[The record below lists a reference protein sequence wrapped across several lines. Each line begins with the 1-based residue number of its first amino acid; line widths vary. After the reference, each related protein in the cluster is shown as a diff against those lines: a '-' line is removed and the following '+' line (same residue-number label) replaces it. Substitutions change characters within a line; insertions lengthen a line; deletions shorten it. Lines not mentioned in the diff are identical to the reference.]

1 MLGAAAA
8 GGALVIG
15 FRPLPAAGAGTR
27 TAATNPFE
35 AYLRIAP
42 DGTVTVLAAHME
54 GGQGSHVGAATL
66 VAEELDADWT
76 QMRVAGAAG
85 NTAAYGNLAWGGTAQ
100 GTGGSTAMASSWER
114 YRIAGAS
121 ARFMLVMAAARLWN
135 VAAEEIE
142 VAAGVLSH
150 ASGRTANFGELAEQ
164 AAARPPPAPE
174 TLTLKAPDAWTYIGR
189 DRLPRLDTAAKTTGE
204 ATYTID
210 LMLPEMLTAVLAR
223 PPRFGASLRR
233 LDDAQARRTRG
244 VVDVVATP
252 RGVAVVATDTWSA
265 MKGRDALELEWD
277 DREAE
282 RRGSR
287 DLAEAYRRLARD
299 PNAVAAIAA
308 ADGDPDAGLAKAAQ
322 RMEAEFEFP
331 YLAHAAMEPLN
342 AVARYR
348 GQVLEIWAGHQLPDL
363 YQQTAAELMGLPPER
378 VQLHVMPTGGF
389 FGRRATPDA
398 DVVAEAVHI
407 VKSLGTERP
416 IKVQWT
422 REDDTR
428 GGRYRPLYHHRV
440 QAGLDAAG
448 RPIAW
453 AHRIVG
459 QSILTGTMFEQALV
473 HEGIDETSVEGAKDL
488 PYAIPNRRLEL
499 VSTRVGVPVLWW
511 RSVGHSHNAYVVETL
526 IDDLAAAAGRDPLA
540 FRRSLLRGRRRHLRV
555 LDAVAEQA
563 GWGRALPAGQGRGIA
578 VHESFGTLV
587 AQVAEVTVLAGQPQV
602 KRVICAVD
610 CGTAVNPDVVRA
622 QMEGGIGYGLSAV
635 LHGAITLSGG
645 AVEQSNFH
653 DYRCLRIDEMP
664 AVDVHILPS
673 TAPPSGVGEPGV
685 PPIGPALSNAILAAT
700 GKRIR
705 RLPIADQLA
714 GTESP

>member
-1 MLGAAAA
+1 M
-8 GGALVIG
+8 
-15 FRPLPAAGAGTR
+15 RPRTAGT
-27 TAATNPFE
+27 
-35 AYLRIAP
+35 I
-42 DGTVTVLAAHME
+42 
-54 GGQGSHVGAATL
+54 
-66 VAEELDADWT
+66 
-76 QMRVAGAAG
+76 
-85 NTAAYGNLAWGGTAQ
+85 
-100 GTGGSTAMASSWER
+100 
-114 YRIAGAS
+114 
-121 ARFMLVMAAARLWN
+121 
-135 VAAEEIE
+135 
-142 VAAGVLSH
+142 
-150 ASGRTANFGELAEQ
+150 
-164 AAARPPPAPE
+164 
-174 TLTLKAPDAWTYIGR
+174 
-189 DRLPRLDTAAKTTGE
+189 
-204 ATYTID
+204 
-210 LMLPEMLTAVLAR
+210 
-223 PPRFGASLRR
+223 
-233 LDDAQARRTRG
+233 
-244 VVDVVATP
+244 
-252 RGVAVVATDTWSA
+252 
-265 MKGRDALELEWD
+265 
-277 DREAE
+277 
-282 RRGSR
+282 
-287 DLAEAYRRLARD
+287 
-299 PNAVAAIAA
+299 
-308 ADGDPDAGLAKAAQ
+308 
-322 RMEAEFEFP
+322 
-331 YLAHAAMEPLN
+331 
-342 AVARYR
+342 
-348 GQVLEIWAGHQLPDL
+348 
-363 YQQTAAELMGLPPER
+363 
-378 VQLHVMPTGGF
+378 

-635 LHGAITLSGG
+635 LHGALTLSGG